1 MGRVLEAVGAGRVV
15 RGGGEEAVLEEVS
28 AELFGR
34 IQLQLIKAALSC
46 GSTEVRGIVHCVC
59 VTSRCI
65 VCVSQAAVL
74 CVCHKPLYC
83 VCVCVCVCHKPLYCV
98 CVTSRCIVCV
108 CVCVCH
114 KPLYCVCVS
123 CDALLY
129 CVEWMLC

>member
-74 CVCHKPLYC
+74 CVC
-83 VCVCVCVCHKPLYCV
+83 VCVCVCHKPLYCV